1 MTTIAIRP
9 PMGPQPGA
17 RGPAFGI
24 GLSLLV
30 HAAVLAWLMH
40 VPAPRPPAG
49 APAAPLQI
57 WLAPPRPAQ
66 PVQPETPVAPALPRA
81 RAAAPASTRARG
93 HAPEHATEHAPE
105 HAPAHAPEHTPE
117 RASETPAVITAPPAS
132 TRDTFA
138 VPQAAPA
145 TPDAGTDAAP
155 TVDIAAAR
163 QAARRIAHEES
174 SNMVVLPKRK
184 PVVDP
189 NADRQVIDPIENARR
204 SDCKTAYA
212 GMGLLA
218 VIPLVVDAVR
228 QSGCKW

>member
-17 RGPAFGI
+17 RGPAFGV

-81 RAAAPASTRARG
+81 RAAAPASTRARR
-93 HAPEHATEHAPE
+93 HAPEHA
-105 HAPAHAPEHTPE
+105 PE

-163 QAARRIAHEES
+163 QAARRIAHEEG
-174 SNMVVLPKRK
+174 SNMVVLPRRK